1 MLLRVHWSSCVKVRF
16 HSHSPAVS
24 FKKAL
29 NIDWIFCPRWE
40 TCSCIL
46 RLDPCCH
53 HVGIIQPEIF
63 FLLVVS
69 KIFLMFTR
77 NLGEDEP
84 ILTNRF
90 QNGLK
95 AHNYFCVFKEVV
107 SNPLPAFPCTPAG
120 DPSLPNHFHRRG
132 EALSAPARRST
143 SFAGLR
149 HLAQPTG
156 PAPAGKPKQLNTTK
170 QWRTTT
176 AMRSTSLGNNVQ

>member
-120 DPSLPNHFHRRG
+120 NFGTVNHHPSVV
-132 EALSAPARRST
+132 
-143 SFAGLR
+143 
-149 HLAQPTG
+149 AQPF
-156 PAPAGKPKQLNTTK
+156 PPE
-170 QWRTTT
+170 R
-176 AMRSTSLGNNVQ
+176 